1 VLAGL
6 PHEEHSTL
14 YLVNGSGDP
23 DVRKGMLGLEESST
37 RQNSYQCIS
46 SLPVAYQGVGLDKPI
61 ALEPGSRFALR
72 EGGRTV
78 GSGVV
83 TRVRD

>member
-1 VLAGL
+1 VFDVIGKKLPDWQPPSGRFRTTDVTGEAGRG
-6 PHEEHSTL
+6 
-14 YLVNGSGDP
+14 GSKCPGGQRAR
-23 DVRKGMLGLEESST
+23 VE
-37 RQNSYQCIS
+37 
-46 SLPVAYQGVGLDKPI
+46 VGLDKPI

-83 TRVRD
+83 TRVLD